1 MFFSQVIYAYCLC
14 QGSAK
19 GIIII
24 INQGGF
30 FAKGCRAC
38 TGFLCEGCSYVLG
51 GGRQDSH
58 GGRGKAITPCSVTR
72 SCSQQWRVLPTR
84 PDDKEIARERLLIKD
99 PLRDN
104 PLVSR
109 HTRRDKGTSPY
120 FFKHTKSSFLIA
132 LVYCIPALYLCKEIN
147 LKVEKPGCR

>member
-1 MFFSQVIYAYCLC
+1 MTFQVISCLR

-19 GIIII
+19 GKRIIY
-24 INQGGF
+24 QGGF
-30 FAKGCRAC
+30 FAKGCRAYA
-38 TGFLCEGCSYVLG
+38 GFLCEGCSYVLC

-58 GGRGKAITPCSVTR
+58 GGRGKAITPCSATR
-72 SCSQQWRVLPTR
+72 SCSQQWRVLPTQ

-120 FFKHTKSSFLIA
+120 FLKHSESSFFGMLW
-132 LVYCIPALYLCKEIN
+132 YPAVPHCPYAQKWTSQIRN
-147 LKVEKPGCR
+147 QGAV